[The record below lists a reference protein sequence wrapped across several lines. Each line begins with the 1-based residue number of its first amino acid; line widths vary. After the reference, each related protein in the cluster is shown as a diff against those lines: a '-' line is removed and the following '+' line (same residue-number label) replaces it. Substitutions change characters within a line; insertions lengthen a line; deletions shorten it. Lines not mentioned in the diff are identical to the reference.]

1 MIRYLFSERPEYGIR
16 LKFCVTTHSV
26 DLTVDLTSCIH
37 SVLVCAAELARLIRV
52 SGLQSSLPRASSL
65 ESERGPAL
73 PAPPVYGRD
82 DDERASAEHETAE
95 DGATAATATDTVM
108 GAVFGGVW
116 NWATGQDL
124 LPR

>member
-1 MIRYLFSERPEYGIR
+1 M
-16 LKFCVTTHSV
+16 
-26 DLTVDLTSCIH
+26 
-37 SVLVCAAELARLIRV
+37 LVCAAELARLIRV

-65 ESERGPAL
+65 ESERAPAL
-73 PAPPVYGRD
+73 PAPPPDGGRD
-82 DDERASAEHETAE
+82 DDERASAEEHETA